1 MRKKNGRNSSKGSK
15 IVPNIQ
21 EEVPFKRIALLRVR
35 AKTHFLRFGRSTQ
48 VDEFEKFFGWVMGF
62 TSTNNRGKSP
72 LGGSRGMWEGK

>member
-1 MRKKNGRNSSKGSK
+1 M
-15 IVPNIQ
+15 
-21 EEVPFKRIALLRVR
+21 LRVR